1 MCGSP
6 AVFPPYRQ
14 VPGRSVL
21 SRVCLREDR
30 YILRWPS
37 VVLRW
42 LRIGRYVA
50 DTIRQL
56 PLAAGPSLSRIN
68 QVLFTNVPTV
78 ADNLSKYGCF
88 DWIYVSLP
96 LCPFVLMGTSSSLG
110 CGISAISNQLVAGS
124 IIVMHIKSITVLSL
138 PLMVYGPRRPTHNT
152 FQGVVMASFASS
164 FPYL

>member
-37 VVLRW
+37 VVLSW

-56 PLAAGPSLSRIN
+56 PLAAGPSLSRIFCKQN
-68 QVLFTNVPTV
+68 NHAAPWSWLHAAV
-78 ADNLSKYGCF
+78 C
-88 DWIYVSLP
+88 
-96 LCPFVLMGTSSSLG
+96 
-110 CGISAISNQLVAGS
+110 
-124 IIVMHIKSITVLSL
+124 
-138 PLMVYGPRRPTHNT
+138 
-152 FQGVVMASFASS
+152 
-164 FPYL
+164 